1 MTDAPQLVPLKH
13 VTRHN
18 NEILPETTNPETPI
32 KYIEISDVQSQIGIV
47 NSTSLT
53 FGDAPSRA
61 RRIIRT
67 GDVLVSTVRTYLRA
81 IASAGEAHDGYIAST
96 GFCVLRANKILPS
109 YLKYAASSPDF
120 VEAVVANSTGVSY
133 PAINASDLVRLP
145 IPVPDQPAQHRITAF
160 LDHET
165 AHIDALI
172 AKQERLIELLAEKR
186 QATIAQAVA
195 KGLDP
200 SVPTRH
206 SGIPWLSQVNVG
218 WAIRPLSA
226 AGSISL
232 GKMIQPA
239 SKASSDV
246 QAPYLRAANVQP
258 NGVLALGDVKQMWF
272 NRRELE
278 FLDLRRGDVIVVEGG
293 IGGFGRAAYV
303 KDDLFG
309 FGYQNSINRI
319 RPFHSVDG
327 RFIAYLLLAARH
339 SGFIHAYCTG
349 VSMPHLTAEKLAAIR
364 IPLPDS
370 NSQSTISDYL
380 DDKLSKLTLL
390 SEKAVSVISILQE
403 RRSALISAA
412 VTGKIDVREGAV

>member
-18 NEILPETTNPETPI
+18 DETLPETTNPETPI
-32 KYIEISDVQSQIGIV
+32 NYIEISDVQSQIGIV

-67 GDVLVSTVRTYLRA
+67 GDLLVSTVRTYLRA

-145 IPVPDQPAQHRITAF
+145 IPVPDQPTQHRITAF

-172 AKQERLIELLAEKR
+172 AKQERLIELLAEKS
-186 QATIAQAVA
+186 QAVITQA
-195 KGLDP
+195 VTKGLDSTAPTKP
-200 SVPTRH
+200 SD
-206 SGIPWLSQVNVG
+206 IPWVGQVPANWSLPKLKQCCRLKRG
-218 WAIRPLSA
+218 RFMHRPRNAPHLYGGKYPFIQT
-226 AGSISL
+226 GSIARAE
-232 GKMIQPA
+232 GKYITTYSQTL
-239 SKASSDV
+239 SDAGMETSALLPQGCLV
-246 QAPYLRAANVQP
+246 MAIAANV
-258 NGVLALGDVKQMWF
+258 GDVAILSFDSCAPDSVVGFYPMNHATLDFLYYALAARRDELIREAPVTSQGNLNVERVGSLTIPLPSLKEQ
-272 NRRELE
+272 RAIVQVLDRELE
-278 FLDLRRGDVIVVEGG
+278 RIQQLKTL
-293 IGGFGRAAYV
+293 AA
-303 KDDLFG
+303 KA
-309 FGYQNSINRI
+309 I
-319 RPFHSVDG
+319 
-327 RFIAYLLLAARH
+327 LLL
-339 SGFIHAYCTG
+339 
-349 VSMPHLTAEKLAAIR
+349 K
-364 IPLPDS
+364 
-370 NSQSTISDYL
+370 
-380 DDKLSKLTLL
+380 
-390 SEKAVSVISILQE
+390 E

-412 VTGKIDVREGAV
+412 VSGKIDVREGAA